1 MKDTKNRIIRGQTN
15 ILDEMTEYIDDAV
28 YYAVIID
35 YGDVW
40 SEVDESV
47 VRTLLFSRGTKEYQI
62 KFDWSGTVINYSKKT
77 PKHMLMD
84 IHNAICGQYLNGIYN
99 ELLLQDDEKE

>member
-1 MKDTKNRIIRGQTN
+1 
-15 ILDEMTEYIDDAV
+15 MTEYIDDAV

-62 KFDWSGTVINYSKKT
+62 KFDWSGTVI
-77 PKHMLMD
+77 
-84 IHNAICGQYLNGIYN
+84 
-99 ELLLQDDEKE
+99 